1 LVPASPGWGN
11 ERWWALPSALKEVIN
26 MTVAAKM
33 KGQLKETTGM
43 LTGDT
48 GMEVEGKFEQGV
60 AEVKRV
66 VGGAVD
72 YVTEVVG
79 NGINTVTNA
88 ITDLYKSTKRTI
100 SKLF

>member
-1 LVPASPGWGN
+1 
-11 ERWWALPSALKEVIN
+11 

-33 KGQLKETTGM
+33 KGQLKETTGK

-48 GMEVEGKFEQGV
+48 GMEAEGKFEQGV

-79 NGINTVTNA
+79 TGINTVTNA
-88 ITDLYKSTKRTI
+88 ITDVYMSAKKTI
-100 SKLF
+100 GKLF

>member
-1 LVPASPGWGN
+1 
-11 ERWWALPSALKEVIN
+11 

-33 KGQLKETTGM
+33 KGQIKETTGK
-43 LTGDT
+43 LTGNT
-48 GMEVEGKFEQGV
+48 GMEVEGKIEKGV

-66 VGGAVD
+66 VERAVD

-79 NGINTVTNA
+79 AGINTVTNA
-88 ITDLYKSTKRTI
+88 ITDVYRSAKQTV

>member
-1 LVPASPGWGN
+1 
-11 ERWWALPSALKEVIN
+11 

-33 KGQLKETTGM
+33 KGQLKETTGK

-48 GMEVEGKFEQGV
+48 EMEAEGKFEKGV

-72 YVTEVVG
+72 YVEEMVG
-79 NGINTVTNA
+79 TGINTVTNA
-88 ITDLYKSTKRTI
+88 ITDVYMSAKKTI

>member
-1 LVPASPGWGN
+1 
-11 ERWWALPSALKEVIN
+11 

-33 KGQLKETTGM
+33 KGQLKETTGK

-48 GMEVEGKFEQGV
+48 GMEAEGKFEKGV

-66 VGGAVD
+66 VGRAVD
-72 YVTEVVG
+72 YVVEVVG
-79 NGINTVTNA
+79 TGINTVTNA
-88 ITDLYKSTKRTI
+88 ITDVYMSAKKTI

>member
-1 LVPASPGWGN
+1 
-11 ERWWALPSALKEVIN
+11 

-33 KGQLKETTGM
+33 KGQLKETTGK

-48 GMEVEGKFEQGV
+48 GMEAEGKFEKGV

-66 VGGAVD
+66 VGSAVD

-79 NGINTVTNA
+79 AGINTVTNA
-88 ITDLYKSTKRTI
+88 ITDVYKSAKKTI
-100 SKLF
+100 GKLF

>member
-1 LVPASPGWGN
+1 MSI
-11 ERWWALPSALKEVIN
+11 STI
-26 MTVAAKM
+26 
-33 KGQLKETTGM
+33 KGQIKETTGK

-48 GMEVEGKFEQGV
+48 GMQVEGTLEKGV

-79 NGINTVTNA
+79 TGINTVTHA
-88 ITDLYKSTKRTI
+88 ITNAYNSAKKTI
-100 SKLF
+100 GKLF

>member
-1 LVPASPGWGN
+1 
-11 ERWWALPSALKEVIN
+11 

-33 KGQLKETTGM
+33 KGQLKETTGK
-43 LTGDT
+43 LAGDT
-48 GMEVEGKFEQGV
+48 KMEAEGKFEQGV

-79 NGINTVTNA
+79 TGINTVTNA
-88 ITDLYKSTKRTI
+88 ITDVYKSAKKTI
-100 SKLF
+100 GELF

>member
-1 LVPASPGWGN
+1 
-11 ERWWALPSALKEVIN
+11 

-33 KGQLKETTGM
+33 KGQIKETTGK
-43 LTGDT
+43 LTGDK
-48 GMEVEGKFEQGV
+48 GMEAEGKFEKGV

-79 NGINTVTNA
+79 DGINTVTNA
-88 ITDLYKSTKRTI
+88 ITDVYRSAKKTI

>member
-1 LVPASPGWGN
+1 MSVS
-11 ERWWALPSALKEVIN
+11 
-26 MTVAAKM
+26 TM
-33 KGQLKETTGM
+33 KGQLKETTGK

-48 GMEVEGKFEQGV
+48 GMQVEGTFEKGV
-60 AEVKRV
+60 ADVKRA

-79 NGINTVTNA
+79 TGINTVTSA
-88 ITDLYKSTKRTI
+88 ITDVYKSAKKTI

>member
-1 LVPASPGWGN
+1 MSI
-11 ERWWALPSALKEVIN
+11 STI
-26 MTVAAKM
+26 
-33 KGQLKETTGM
+33 KGQIKETTGK

-48 GMEVEGKFEQGV
+48 GMQVEGTLEKGV

-79 NGINTVTNA
+79 TGINTVTHA
-88 ITDLYKSTKRTI
+88 ITDAYNSAKKTI
-100 SKLF
+100 GKLF

>member
-1 LVPASPGWGN
+1 
-11 ERWWALPSALKEVIN
+11 
-26 MTVAAKM
+26 MTAAAKM
-33 KGQLKETTGM
+33 KGQIKEATGK

-48 GMEVEGKFEQGV
+48 GMEAEGKLEKGV
-60 AEVKRV
+60 AEVKRA

-79 NGINTVTNA
+79 AGINTVTNA
-88 ITDLYKSTKRTI
+88 ITDVYKSAKETI